1 MIFLAIVLFLAV
13 DLLVA
18 LSIGVRMFAVIAFL
32 FTASEV
38 LWDWYK
44 RGWDY
49 VSASRFNYGLKA
61 LTSITPIILLTW
73 FFTLPHHR
81 ILWLAGVHSSAPHL
95 PNGAMAKTEKLT

>member
-1 MIFLAIVLFLAV
+1 MAFLAIVLILA
-13 DLLVA
+13 A
-18 LSIGVRMFAVIAFL
+18 
-32 FTASEV
+32 E

-95 PNGAMAKTEKLT
+95 PNGAMAKTEKLA

>member
-1 MIFLAIVLFLAV
+1 MSAPIAWQAHEREGQAMACLAIVLILA
-13 DLLVA
+13 A
-18 LSIGVRMFAVIAFL
+18 
-32 FTASEV
+32 E

-49 VSASRFNYGLKA
+49 VSASRFNYVLKA
-61 LTSITPIILLTW
+61 LTSITSIILLTW

-81 ILWLAGVHSSAPHL
+81 ILWLAAFILAPPHL